1 MSRKSGNNL
10 GPVIRIITEL
20 KNEYNEAETCLQC
33 SKPSCM
39 EICPSGAITKS
50 ESNGI
55 VQINQPQCVG
65 CSLCTLACPYGQMYF
80 NEHLNKA
87 IKCDLCDGKPQ
98 CVSACPHGVMSFTR
112 SQPIYNLLKEDIL
125 PLGTSLCPGCGGDL
139 ALRFM
144 LRVLGNEDLL
154 TFGCPGCLID
164 LGSAHAPNIYGPM
177 TTVPSMM
184 SGASRY
190 FRKIGKQATLLAFV
204 GDGCAADIG
213 FQPLSAAAH
222 RNENILFVCY
232 DNEAYQNTGIQSSST
247 TPYGAWTMTTQ
258 VGSQELGKDQS
269 AKNMP
274 LIMAM
279 HFPPYVATVSL
290 AYLEDYSQKILKAK
304 EAVKK
309 GFVYLHILS
318 PCPTGWRSDPD
329 NGITL
334 SRLAV
339 ETNYFPLWEAEEGRF
354 NLTHYPQKCKPIR
367 EFTKLQGRFDHL
379 TDSQIDKL
387 QDLVDDRYN
396 FIEKLTT
403 IKK

>member
-1 MSRKSGNNL
+1 
-10 GPVIRIITEL
+10 
-20 KNEYNEAETCLQC
+20 
-33 SKPSCM
+33 
-39 EICPSGAITKS
+39 
-50 ESNGI
+50 
-55 VQINQPQCVG
+55 
-65 CSLCTLACPYGQMYF
+65 MYF
-80 NEHLNKA
+80 NEQMNKA
-87 IKCDLCDGKPQ
+87 YKCDLCEGEPQ
-98 CVSACPHGVMSFTR
+98 CVSACPYGVISFAN
-112 SQPIYNLLKEDIL
+112 SGPIHDTLKEDIL

-144 LRVLGNEDLL
+144 LRVLGNEELL

-190 FRKIGKQATLLAFV
+190 FHKIGKQATLLAFV
-204 GDGCAADIG
+204 GDGCATDIG

-222 RNENILFVCY
+222 RNENIIFVCY
-232 DNEAYQNTGIQSSST
+232 DNEGYQNTGVQSSST

-258 VGSQELGKDQS
+258 VGDQGEGKDQA
-269 AKNMP
+269 AKYMP

-290 AYLEDYSQKILKAK
+290 AHLEDYAQKILKAK

-318 PCPTGWRSDPD
+318 PCPTGWRSNSD
-329 NGITL
+329 NGIAL

-339 ETNYFPLWEAEEGRF
+339 ETNYFPLWEAEQGRF
-354 NLTHYPQKCKPIR
+354 NLTYDSQNRKPIT
-367 EFTKLQGRFDHL
+367 EFTKRQGRFSHL
-379 TDSQIDKL
+379 TADQIDKL

-396 FIEKLTT
+396 FIAKLTT
-403 IKK
+403 VKK